1 MYNPAMT
8 SFLNDWTAEFAK
20 AKSRPRPYRNAAV
33 SFRSCSIDDRES
45 RRKLVEETGLNVFKF
60 PAALIPGCDLLT
72 DSGTTTMTMKQWSQL
87 LLGDESYGSNEGYF
101 EFKQQVVETF
111 GPQWENRN
119 SDQENV
125 FIFHQGRAAESGLF
139 TSMAGILGAAG
150 KRAGKEPFYIIPSN
164 GHFDTTQANIEAN
177 GFEARNLFSPELRA
191 KDETS
196 LFKGNMDLAQLR
208 ALLDDPK
215 TRERI
220 PLVYMTI
227 TNNTGGGQ
235 PVSLANIRQ
244 TAELCRAH
252 DVPFLFDACRFA
264 ENAWFN
270 QQHEPLC
277 KGKNIAE
284 VVRLMFEPVDGFHVS
299 LKKDGLV
306 NMGGCLVVREDGLL
320 VKRYPELRA
329 RVVGHQILVE
339 GHPTYGGLA
348 GRDLKGVVE
357 GLKTVVHEEYLTY
370 RINQVQQ
377 FGAAV
382 DEQCGASVVV
392 KPVGGHAIYLD
403 LDQFFAGTKL
413 RDDQFPGVSL
423 TALLLIA
430 GHRMCELGVYSF
442 GKYADGHEI
451 GPDPR
456 VNNVRAAVP
465 RLCYEDSDLQS
476 AAEAVGILYRRRDK
490 IPGIEVVY
498 GQDRPMRHFI
508 SRFRFA
514 AA

>member
-1 MYNPAMT
+1 MT
-8 SFLNDWTAEFAK
+8 SFLDDWTAELAK
-20 AKSRPRPYRNAAV
+20 AKNRPRPYRNAAV
-33 SFRSCSIDDRES
+33 SFRPCSIDDREL
-45 RRKLVEETGLNVFKF
+45 RRKLVEEGGLNVFKF
-60 PAALIPGCDLLT
+60 PAAMIPGCDLLT

-111 GPQWENRN
+111 GPQWENRDLN
-119 SDQENV
+119 QENV

-139 TSMAGILGAAG
+139 TCMAGILGAAG
-150 KRAGKEPFYIIPSN
+150 KRDGKDPFYAIPSN

-177 GFEARNLFSPELRA
+177 GFEALNLFSAELRV
-191 KDETS
+191 KDETAQ
-196 LFKGNMDLAQLR
+196 FKGNMDLAQLWD
-208 ALLDDPK
+208 LFQNPK
-215 TRERI
+215 TKQRI
-220 PLVYMTI
+220 PFVYMTI

-235 PVSLANIRQ
+235 PVSLANIRK
-244 TAELCRAH
+244 TSELCHAH
-252 DVPFLFDACRFA
+252 IVPFLFDACRFA

-270 QQHEPLC
+270 QQNEPLC
-277 KGKNIAE
+277 KGKSIAE
-284 VVRLMFEPVDGFHVS
+284 IVRMMFESVDGFHIS

-320 VKRYPELRA
+320 VKRYPELPA

-357 GLKTVVHEEYLTY
+357 GLKTVVNEEYLTY
-370 RINQVQQ
+370 RINQVQR
-377 FGAAV
+377 FGATI

-403 LDQFFAGTKL
+403 LDQFFAGSKL
-413 RDDQFPGVSL
+413 RDDQFPGISL

-430 GHRMCELGVYSF
+430 GHRMCELGVYAF
-442 GKYADGHEI
+442 GKLVDGKEI
-451 GPDPR
+451 ASNPR

-465 RLCYEDSDLQS
+465 RLCYEDADLRS

-490 IPGIEVVY
+490 IPGVEVIY
-498 GQDRPMRHFI
+498 GQDLPMRHFI

-514 AA
+514 TA

>member
-1 MYNPAMT
+1 MR
-8 SFLNDWTAEFAK
+8 SFLDDWSAEFAK
-20 AKSRPRPYRNAAV
+20 ARSQPRPYRNAAV
-33 SFRSCSIDDRES
+33 SFRPCSIDDREL
-45 RRKLVEETGLNVFKF
+45 RRQLLEESGLNVFKF
-60 PAALIPGCDLLT
+60 PAAMIPGCDLLT

-101 EFKQQVVETF
+101 EFKQQIVETF
-111 GPQWENRN
+111 GPQWENRDMN
-119 SDQENV
+119 QENV

-139 TSMAGILGAAG
+139 TCMAGILGAAG
-150 KRAGKEPFYIIPSN
+150 KRTGEEPFYFIPSN

-177 GFEARNLFSPELRA
+177 GFEARNLFSSELRT
-191 KDETS
+191 KDEAA
-196 LFKGNMDLAQLR
+196 LFKGNMDLDQLR
-208 ALLDDPK
+208 TLLDDAK
-215 TRERI
+215 TKERL
-220 PLVYMTI
+220 PFVYMTI

-235 PVSLANIRQ
+235 PVSLANIRK
-244 TAELCRAH
+244 TAELCH
-252 DVPFLFDACRFA
+252 GHGVPFLFDACRFA

-277 KGKNIAE
+277 KGKTVTE
-284 VVRLMFEPVDGFHVS
+284 VVRMMFEPVDGFHIS

-306 NMGGCLVVREDGLL
+306 NIGGCLVVNEQGHLA
-320 VKRYPELRA
+320 KRYPQLRA
-329 RVVGHQILVE
+329 MLVGHQILVE

-357 GLKTVVHEEYLTY
+357 GLKTIVHQEYLTH
-370 RINQVQQ
+370 RINQVQK
-377 FGAAV
+377 FGAAI
-382 DEQCGASVVV
+382 DEHCGASVVV

-413 RDDQFPGVSL
+413 RDDQFPGISL

-430 GHRMCELGVYSF
+430 GHRMCELGVYAF
-442 GKYADGHEI
+442 GKQVSGKEV

-465 RLCYEDSDLQS
+465 RLCYEDSDLRS
-476 AAEAVGILYRRRDK
+476 AAEAVGILYRHRDH
-490 IPGIEVVY
+490 IPGVEVVY

-514 AA
+514 EPSRA

>member
-1 MYNPAMT
+1 VPF
-8 SFLNDWTAEFAK
+8 SLDDWTSEFAK
-20 AKSRPRPYRNAAV
+20 SKTRPRPYRNAAV
-33 SFRSCSIDDRES
+33 SFRPSSIDDRDL
-45 RRKLVEETGLNVFKF
+45 RRRVLEETGLNVFKF
-60 PAALIPGCDLLT
+60 PAAMIPGCDLLT

-119 SDQENV
+119 RDQENV
-125 FIFHQGRAAESGLF
+125 FIFHQGRAAEYGLF
-139 TSMAGILGAAG
+139 TCVARILGAAG
-150 KRAGKEPFYIIPSN
+150 KSAGNEPHYIIPSN
-164 GHFDTTQANIEAN
+164 GHFDTTEANIEAN
-177 GFEARNLFSPELRA
+177 GLKAKNLFSPELRA
-191 KDETS
+191 KDES
-196 LFKGNMDLAQLR
+196 ALFKGNMDLDQLR

-215 TRERI
+215 TRERM

-235 PVSLANIRQ
+235 PVSLANIRA
-244 TAELCRAH
+244 TAELCH
-252 DVPFLFDACRFA
+252 GQGVPFMFDACRFA

-270 QQHEPLC
+270 QQNEPLC
-277 KGKNIAE
+277 RGKSVAE
-284 VVRLMFEPVDGFHVS
+284 VVRLLFENVDGFHIS

-306 NMGGCLVVREDGLL
+306 NIGGCLVVNEQGLL
-320 VKRYPELRA
+320 AKRYPQIQAML
-329 RVVGHQILVE
+329 VGHQILVE

-357 GLKTVVHEEYLTY
+357 GLKTVVHEEYLTH
-370 RINQVQQ
+370 RINQVRR

-382 DEQCGASVVV
+382 DEQCGADVVV

-403 LDQFFAGTKL
+403 LDQFFSGTEL

-430 GHRMCELGVYSF
+430 GHRMCELGVYAF
-442 GKYADGHEI
+442 GKNVDGKEV

-465 RLCYEDSDLQS
+465 RLCYEDGDLQS
-476 AAEAVGILYRRRDK
+476 AAEAVGILYKRRDQ

-514 AA
+514 

>member
-1 MYNPAMT
+1 MYNPPMP
-8 SFLNDWTAEFAK
+8 SFLDDLTSEFAQ

-33 SFRSCSIDDRES
+33 SFRPCSIDDLDS
-45 RRKLVEETGLNVFKF
+45 RRRLLEEGGLNVFKF
-60 PAALIPGCDLLT
+60 PAAMIPGCDLLT

-101 EFKQQVVETF
+101 EFKSQIVETF
-111 GPQWENRN
+111 GKQWENRDR
-119 SDQENV
+119 DQENV
-125 FIFHQGRAAESGLF
+125 FIFHQGRAAEHGLF
-139 TSMAGILGAAG
+139 TCLSKLLGAAG
-150 KRAGKEPFYIIPSN
+150 KRLGKEPFYVIPSN
-164 GHFDTTQANIEAN
+164 GHFDTTEANIDAT
-177 GFEARNLFSPELRA
+177 GFLPRNLFSAELRA
-191 KDETS
+191 KDETA
-196 LFKGNMDLAQLR
+196 LFKGNMDLDQLN
-208 ALLDDPK
+208 ALLADPK

-235 PVSLANIRQ
+235 PVSLANIRA
-244 TAELCRAH
+244 TSELCHRYDA
-252 DVPFLFDACRFA
+252 PFLFDACRFA

-270 QQHEPLC
+270 RQNEPLC
-277 KGKNIAE
+277 SGKSVAE
-284 VVRLMFEPVDGFHVS
+284 VVRMMFESVDGFHIS

-306 NMGGCLVVREDGLL
+306 NIGGCLVVNEQGLL
-320 VKRYPELRA
+320 AKRYPQLRA
-329 RVVGHQILVE
+329 LLVGHQILVE

-357 GLKTVVHEEYLTY
+357 GLKTIVHKEYLMH
-370 RINQVQQ
+370 RINQVQK
-377 FGAAV
+377 FGAWI
-382 DEQCGASVVV
+382 DEHCGADVVV

-430 GHRMCELGVYSF
+430 GHRMCELGVYAF
-442 GKYADGHEI
+442 GKQVDGREV

-465 RLCYEDSDLQS
+465 RLCYENCDLRS
-476 AAEAVGILYRRRDK
+476 AAEAVGILYKRRDQ
-490 IPGIEVVY
+490 IPGVEVVY
-498 GQDRPMRHFI
+498 GQDRPMRHFT

-514 AA
+514 